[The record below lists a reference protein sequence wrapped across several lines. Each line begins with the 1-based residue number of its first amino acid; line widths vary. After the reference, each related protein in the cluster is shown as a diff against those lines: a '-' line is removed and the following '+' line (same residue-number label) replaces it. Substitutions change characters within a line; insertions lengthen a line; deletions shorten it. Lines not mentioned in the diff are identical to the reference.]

1 MKHVSSGQSFF
12 SFFRELQ
19 SFLSSCLCFWPWAL
33 WMLQDAAYVG
43 QLRPDF
49 GSLCSNSWC
58 EAPKAPNFGLWR
70 GVLDLGFW
78 ILNQIFEDCARR
90 PGSADNQFTNH
101 LLNSWDIQVCDL
113 LRKDLNESKKDVAGF
128 CFAAA
133 NDIFDENRNL
143 SPVFDI
149 CCSSGLRGRKRF
161 SLLNVLILS
170 MYGGFTTIWVV

>member
-1 MKHVSSGQSFF
+1 MWGPQSPKFWTLAGGF
-12 SFFRELQ
+12 GFRIL
-19 SFLSSCLCFWPWAL
+19 
-33 WMLQDAAYVG
+33 
-43 QLRPDF
+43 DF
-49 GSLCSNSWC
+49 
-58 EAPKAPNFGLWR
+58 EPN
-70 GVLDLGFW
+70 
-78 ILNQIFEDCARR
+78 FEDCARR

-149 CCSSGLRGRKRF
+149 CCSSGLRGRKDFHCWIPQVYPSCLEVITYHNSMDQNLHF
-161 SLLNVLILS
+161 SMGCWGPRVCTKGLFPIGLMDRLLDKNVWTSPFPS
-170 MYGGFTTIWVV
+170 M